1 MTFFSKNCAIDEIMW
16 KSMVQPKATDENV
29 LRFGKVQ
36 EYRHAYNISYVLL
49 FYSNSD
55 YVSAPQCYI
64 KCISPVLFK
73 NVAISLSVSQHHEE
87 I

>member
-1 MTFFSKNCAIDEIMW
+1 VEKYGTAK
-16 KSMVQPKATDENV
+16 QATDENILQV
-29 LRFGKVQ
+29 GKVQ

-55 YVSAPQCYI
+55 YVNVPQCYI

-73 NVAISLSVSQHHEE
+73 HVTVSLKCFPTF
-87 I
+87 

>member
-1 MTFFSKNCAIDEIMW
+1 VEKYGAA
-16 KSMVQPKATDENV
+16 KQATDENI
-29 LRFGKVQ
+29 LQLGKVQ

-55 YVSAPQCYI
+55 YVNAPHCYI

-73 NVAISLSVSQHHEE
+73 HVTFHFVFPNILKKYSALIFKN
-87 I
+87 